1 MPVLDLTSSTP
12 KWVLNVLG
20 REEADIPLPEGLG
33 RVLVTG
39 ASGSIGSSIKDT
51 LRSIA
56 SDVVFTDIAEDA
68 DLALDVTAAE
78 HVQETFAACRPEV
91 VFHLAG
97 AKHAPLG
104 EKDPYSAMIVN
115 TIGTKNVLEAGRHIG
130 AKVIVAST
138 CKACDPETA
147 YGASKLIAERMALN
161 EGQVVVRF
169 YNVAE
174 TSGNVFEIWDL
185 AVSNGS
191 TISVAPCKRYFM
203 SAKEAARLTLWASG
217 AETGR
222 YAISCANQVSMT
234 TVARRVHPN
243 VKPVRIPPRRGDRLK
258 EPRMARSEQGV
269 RVTKDIMRISSPHDP
284 R

>member
-1 MPVLDLTSSTP
+1 MAVLDLTSTSP
-12 KWVLNVLG
+12 WVLDVLG
-20 REEADIPLPEGLG
+20 RKEADISIPASLG
-33 RVLVTG
+33 KVLVTG
-39 ASGSIGSSIKDT
+39 ASGSIGSAIQGT
-51 LRSIA
+51 LRSVA
-56 SDVVFTDIAEDA
+56 SGVLLTDITEDA
-68 DLALDVTAAE
+68 ECFLDVTDAE
-78 HVQETFAACRPEV
+78 QVRETFADYQPEV

-97 AKHAPLG
+97 AKHAPMG
-104 EKDPYSAMIVN
+104 ERDPYSAMIVN
-115 TIGTKNVLEAGRHIG
+115 TIGTKNVLEAGRNIG
-130 AKVIVAST
+130 ARVVVAST

-174 TSGNVFEIWDL
+174 TSGNVFEIWDAAL
-185 AVSNGS
+185 SNGS
-191 TISVAPCKRYFM
+191 SISVAPCKRYFM

-217 AETGR
+217 AATGR

-243 VKPVRIPPRRGDRLK
+243 VKPVKIPPRRGDRLK